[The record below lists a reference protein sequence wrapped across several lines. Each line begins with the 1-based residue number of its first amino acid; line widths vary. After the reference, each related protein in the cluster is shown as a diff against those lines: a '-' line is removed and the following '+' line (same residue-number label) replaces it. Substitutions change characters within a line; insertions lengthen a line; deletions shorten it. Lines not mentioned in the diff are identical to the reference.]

1 MKNIVIGIEGL
12 VGSGKT
18 SICRELLHKIPN
30 SIVIHGGNLYRGI
43 VYALMEANKELASN
57 MENLE
62 KNLEQVDIKK
72 MMDLLK
78 VEVKIENRE
87 TVVYIEGK
95 KIEEEKLQSQK
106 SSMAVS
112 IAGGSADNTNL
123 FIFVRNFINDLK
135 EKYNIILSGRALNT
149 IYPGLDYHFFIT
161 ASLEER
167 VRRKAIQY
175 GENAD
180 LEELKKHIETRDKL
194 QEKAGFYKV
203 QANTITIDVTDCKS
217 AQESTNKLLEQMGQL
232 GSVPNWKNGTILGG
246 VTAGK

>member
-1 MKNIVIGIEGL
+1 MIKMKHIVIGIEGL

-30 SIVIHGGNLYRGI
+30 SVVIHGGNLYRGI
-43 VYALMEANKELASN
+43 VYALMQENKELANN

-72 MMDLLK
+72 MMDSLN
-78 VEVKIENRE
+78 VEIRIENRE
-87 TVVYIEGK
+87 IVIYIEGK
-95 KIEEEKLQSQK
+95 KIEEETLQSKK

-135 EKYNIILSGRALNT
+135 EKYNVILSGRALNT
-149 IYPGLDYHFFIT
+149 IYPELDYHFFIT
-161 ASLEER
+161 ATLEER

-175 GENAD
+175 GENVN
-180 LEELKKHIETRDKL
+180 LEELKQHIETRDKL
-194 QEKAGFYKV
+194 QEKAGFYKI
-203 QANTITIDVTDCKS
+203 QENTITIDVTECKN
-217 AQESTNKLLEQMGQL
+217 ALESTEKVRCYLEQL
-232 GSVPNWKNGTILGG
+232 GTVPF
-246 VTAGK
+246 